1 MKSLLSILFFG
12 LCSLAY
18 SQTWNFIGSS
28 TGISNASEVDMEISA
43 TGQIFIAYI
52 DSDNTNKATVR
63 KWNGTTWVLVGTAGI
78 TSSNAFD
85 LQMVLAGENPVI
97 GVKVVTTISTTNYQ
111 FLEVFNF
118 NGTTWNSMSL
128 GMYLWTDHS
137 KDFALSVNSANEV
150 FLSFESLDYQSNS
163 AFPYEGLI
171 TAKMNSN
178 VLVGGLA
185 NNPLS
190 GSSGSS
196 TYLQSISAIATTGNN
211 VQVVYHEDQDM
222 EYGMV
227 LNKLN
232 TSTVNP
238 SNYINSVY
246 NVTKIIYERGTS
258 STINSMMHNSIQ
270 SSYNKLSY
278 RANNG
283 TTYGTRKGIDSSTTL
298 TINDFDFVTDNPNT
312 YVFYKK
318 GTTSY
323 LKQLSGDMTPGA
335 ITTISSGTTLAPT
348 SSSSLN
354 VEFYNQV
361 LVVAYISAGKCYVKE
376 LDAPANIED
385 YEIVSLCEES
395 GYTNGGNAVVFCL
408 DNNFSHANLS
418 MTVTSQNTAIIP
430 QSAISTSS
438 VASSANLNWRLL
450 ITNTNSV
457 SSTTVVDIRFDLYE
471 NGVIVDSYF
480 MPVTVYPKPDIQF
493 LITDNDICEN
503 APVFSLVG
511 KAIPLGGT
519 WTGNGVTLGNNY
531 NASLAPIGP
540 NTLTYTVSNAF
551 GCSNSSSTAGVILEA
566 PDLTV
571 TTVNANCGDDNGQA
585 SVSIASGLAPYD
597 ISWSNNASTSTIS
610 DLEADQYFVI
620 VEDANGCK
628 RAAAAMVGT
637 NGLNQTAT
645 IHPVECYGEA
655 TGGIEL
661 SITGAV
667 APTTVLWSNGAT
679 TFNIANLVSG
689 TYEVII
695 TDATGCVSVGS
706 YSVGQAP
713 LIQLTSVVEDPTSAC
728 GAGDGLI
735 DATATGGIGVLDLEY
750 FDIDNNPV
758 SNDPLTA
765 PAGFYNLVVSDINGC
780 SQTFPLTIED
790 PNGPVIAVDTII
802 SSSCSNDGQIQ
813 LINVGNNAVSYLW
826 SNSGTT
832 LNLSNLAPGNYSL
845 QASNASGCVSSSFYT
860 VGATLPQD
868 VEICLITVDTSTNTN
883 LLVWEKP
890 ITNDIAYFK
899 IYRETSTSGVYQL
912 IDTVNYTSL
921 SQFTD
926 PVADPSVRS
935 WRYKISAVDACEVE
949 GQVSDFHKTIHLSI
963 NLGLGGVYNLLW
975 DEYEGFTYPEFRI
988 LRHTNPGGWI
998 VLDQLP
1004 TTDFSYT
1011 DTPPTTN
1018 ELDYFIEIVPPSTC
1032 TSTKIN
1038 DFNSSRSNRERGNL
1052 AVNPNSIN
1060 ESALE
1065 NAFLLYPNPAN
1076 ETMTIENFTT
1086 QNVALVVTDV
1096 SGKIIAER
1104 KIQAGLSSLN
1114 TTSWDNG
1121 LYFFTLEMN
1130 GEKIAHRQV
1139 VQH

>member
-1 MKSLLSILFFG
+1 MKSLLSLLFLG
-12 LCSLAY
+12 LCTFSY
-18 SQTWNFIGSS
+18 SQSWNFIGSS
-28 TGISNASEVDMEISA
+28 SGIASATEIDMEIGSNKNL
-43 TGQIFIAYI
+43 FIAYVDVANSNRI
-52 DSDNTNKATVR
+52 TVR
-63 KWNGTTWVLVGTAGI
+63 KFNTSLQTWQAVGPTAFTGT
-78 TSSNAFD
+78 NAFD
-85 LQMVLAGENPVI
+85 VQMALINDSTPVI
-97 GVKVVTTISTTNYQ
+97 AYKRTITISSTNYNV
-111 FLEVFNF
+111 LELYRYNHPTSNWV
-118 NGTTWNSMSL
+118 
-128 GMYLWTDHS
+128 GMGLSDPIVTNHS
-137 KDFALSVNSANEV
+137 KDFSIRTNTAGQV
-150 FLSFESLDYQSNS
+150 FLTFYNQ
-163 AFPYEGLI
+163 LI
-171 TAKMNSN
+171 TYPTG
-178 VLVGGLA
+178 LVTINMSA
-185 NNPLS
+185 TPSPLTL
-190 GSSGSS
+190 GTDIDDGN
-196 TYLQSISAIATTGNN
+196 LGNAIASCVSSGNN
-211 VQVVYHEDQDM
+211 VYVAQEQNDIGDYLSLNEWNGSTFDGYTLNGSNDALKMKMNISQSSSTRITSM
-222 EYGMV
+222 WSREYG
-227 LNKLN
+227 
-232 TSTVNP
+232 TVGLYFKTFNATT
-238 SNYINSVY
+238 NAF
-246 NVTKIIYERGTS
+246 GTQA
-258 STINSMMHNSIQ
+258 TVHTGAIV
-270 SSYNKLSY
+270 
-278 RANNG
+278 
-283 TTYGTRKGIDSSTTL
+283 
-298 TINDFDFVTDNPNT
+298 DFDYDI
-312 YVFYKK
+312 YGDDSYAFYRS
-318 GTTSY
+318 GSICY
-323 LKQLSGDMTPGA
+323 LKKVTTALTP
-335 ITTISSGTTLAPT
+335 TVSTLFSGTTLAPATAT
-348 SSSSLN
+348 SLCVEKYIVGN
-354 VEFYNQV
+354 VI
-361 LVVAYISAGKCYVKE
+361 AYVDGGMCYVKE
-376 LDAPANIED
+376 QNLLANIED
-385 YEIVSLCEES
+385 VGVYQMCEGTGLNTGNSIPAVLVLDDYNYTHSSL
-395 GYTNGGNAVVFCL
+395 T
-408 DNNFSHANLS
+408 

-430 QSAISTSS
+430 QSGVSTSAIAGTS
-438 VASSANLNWRLL
+438 NLQWKLM
-450 ITNTNSV
+450 ITNTNDVPSP
-457 SSTTVVDIRFDLYE
+457 TLVDMEFELFE
-471 NGVIVDSYF
+471 NGVSVGTAF
-480 MPVTVYPKPDIQF
+480 VTVTVNPKPDIQF

-519 WTGNGVTLGNNY
+519 WSGAGVLPGNNF

-540 NTLTYTVSNAF
+540 NTLTYSVSNSY
-551 GCSNSSSTAGVILEA
+551 GCSNSSTTAGIILEA

-571 TTVNANCGDDNGQA
+571 TTSSANCGDDNGSA
-585 SVSIASGLAPYD
+585 TVSITNGLAPYD
-597 ISWSNNASTSTIS
+597 ISWSNNTSTSTIN

-628 RAAAAMVGT
+628 RSAPAMVGS
-637 NGLNQTAT
+637 NGLSQTGSVT
-645 IHPVECYGEA
+645 PVECNGEA
-655 TGGIEL
+655 TGQIIL
-661 SITGAV
+661 TLTGAV
-667 APTTVLWSNGAT
+667 APTTILWSNGST
-679 TFNIANLVSG
+679 SLTNSNLVAG
-689 TYEVII
+689 TYEVTI

-728 GAGDGLI
+728 GAGDGSI

-750 FDIDNNPV
+750 FDINNNAV

-860 VGATLPQD
+860 VDATLPQD

-890 ITNDIAYFK
+890 ITNDIAYFN

-935 WRYKISAVDACEVE
+935 WRYKISAVDACNVE

-1018 ELDYFIEIVPPSTC
+1018 ELDYFIEIVPQDTC
-1032 TSTKIN
+1032 SSTKIN
-1038 DFNSSRSNRERGNL
+1038 DFNSSRSNRERGSL
-1052 AVNPNSIN
+1052 SVNPNSIN

-1065 NAFLLYPNPAN
+1065 NSFLVYPNPAN
-1076 ETMTIENFTT
+1076 ESMNIENFTT
-1086 QNVALVVTDV
+1086 QIVTLVITDI
-1096 SGKIIAER
+1096 SGKIIGQR
-1104 KIQAGLSSLN
+1104 KIQAGLSSFN

-1130 GEKIAHRQV
+1130 GEKITHRQV